1 MPARAKSATVSYVWR
16 EQSRVAQ
23 SGGRDSR
30 RQTAEEIEEEVRRH
44 LEPLGLAPEGT
55 PVGELVRLAVAE
67 IIKK

>member
-1 MPARAKSATVSYVWR
+1 MLRKAAEETAD
-16 EQSRVAQ
+16 
-23 SGGRDSR
+23 GR